1 MRTIQTEPLTHETFA
16 PFGNFYVMTKP
27 DGYSLNGEIHRF
39 FPDRISE
46 SYGTRVGFSP
56 ILVKKPEQMKV
67 TQVEY
72 HTTTPEM
79 ILPLNDDMILHVA
92 PASAGIPVTHLTRA
106 EILCCRL

>member
-56 ILVKKPEQMKV
+56 ILVKKIRTDESD
-67 TQVEY
+67 TGGIS
-72 HTTTPEM
+72 H
-79 ILPLNDDMILHVA
+79 NNAGDDS
-92 PASAGIPVTHLTRA
+92 SAQ
-106 EILCCRL
+106 